1 MSSSGI
7 GLARTEARRGAGR
20 TAPSTGVLARRIRLF
35 RVLLVVGVVAI
46 GARLIDVQVFESA
59 GYQRAASEELTQVVT
74 LPALR
79 GGIYARNGAVLAMS
93 ITTDTVIADDFQ
105 VRHPL
110 AEADALSPLLGVA
123 APRLYPL
130 LTEHSGYVPLAHQ
143 VSQSRAAKVA
153 ADGFTGITL
162 IDGSERVAPG
172 SGLASPVVGTVHAS
186 GTGASGIEYQYNKEL
201 SGTPGRETLLESPS
215 GITLPGAAT
224 DKKAARPGTGIE
236 LTLDEPLQYVTEQAL
251 AKEVVA
257 SRAVSGIAE
266 VMDVR
271 TGDILAMANLANN
284 TPQAGTRPA
293 TENAAITAPDTG
305 NVVTIG
311 PSGPVSEASSNLAV
325 TQSYEPGS
333 VFKVVTFSA
342 ALQDGVITPTT
353 TFMVADQE
361 MLDGSYF
368 HDAESHPTEPMTA
381 TEIIAQSS
389 NIGTSEIAEKLGE
402 TRLLAQVHK
411 LGFGTRTTLDFPGS
425 ANGVIAGPT
434 QWEPT
439 NYVSLPI
446 GQVDAVTA
454 QQVLDAYNAVAN
466 GGVFVEPRLVQATVE
481 PDGTTVA
488 AAPSAAHRVIPA
500 VDDAELTTMLEQVV
514 KSGTGTYAFIPGYSV
529 AGKTGTSQIPTPGA
543 AGYIPGAY
551 MATFVGFAPAAH
563 PVLAAIVVL
572 DRSNPI
578 YGGTAAAP
586 VFSKVMSY
594 ALHRYDIPTTPGA
607 PTTPPAAGTVA
618 SAVTLS

>member
-1 MSSSGI
+1 MH
-7 GLARTEARRGAGR
+7 LFRALL
-20 TAPSTGVLARRIRLF
+20 VLA
-35 RVLLVVGVVAI
+35 VLAI
-46 GARLIDVQVFESA
+46 GARLVDVQVFESS

-74 LPALR
+74 IPASR
-79 GGIYARNGAVLAMS
+79 GSIYARNGAVLAMS
-93 ITTDTVIADDFQ
+93 IATDTVIADDFQ
-105 VRHPL
+105 VSHPL
-110 AEADALSPLLGVA
+110 TEARALAPLLGVPA
-123 APRLYPL
+123 SRLYPL

-143 VSQSRAAKVA
+143 VATSRAQKVA
-153 ADGFTGITL
+153 AQAFTGITL
-162 IDGSERVAPG
+162 IDGSERIAPDD
-172 SGLASPVVGTVHAS
+172 GLAAPVVGTVHAS

-201 SGTPGRETLLESPS
+201 AGTPGSETLLESPS
-215 GITLPGAAT
+215 GINLPGAAG
-224 DKKAARPGTGIE
+224 DKKAAHPGTGIE

-251 AKEVVA
+251 ADEIIA
-257 SRAVSGIAE
+257 TRAVSGIAE
-266 VMDVR
+266 IMDAK

-305 NVVTIG
+305 KVVTIG
-311 PSGPVSEASSNLAV
+311 PSGPVSEAASNLAV

-353 TFMVADQE
+353 TFIVPDQE

-368 HDAESHPTEPMTA
+368 HDAETHPTQPMTA

-389 NIGTSEIAEKLGE
+389 NIGTSQIAEKLGE

-411 LGFGTRTTLDFPGS
+411 LGFGTETSLNFPGG
-425 ANGVIAGPT
+425 ANGVIAGPA

-439 NYVSLPI
+439 DYVSLPI

-466 GGVFVEPRLVQATVE
+466 GGVFVQPRLVQATVE
-481 PDGTTVA
+481 PGGKTVPT
-488 AAPSAAHRVIPA
+488 APSAEHRVIPA

-514 KSGTGTYAFIPGYSV
+514 KTGTGTYAFIPGYSV

-543 AGYIPGAY
+543 AGYIPGAF
-551 MATFVGFAPAAH
+551 MATFVGFAPASH

-586 VFSKVMSY
+586 VFAKVMSY

-607 PTTPPAAGTVA
+607 PSTPPAAGTVA